1 MRVSIVDL
9 NNFSRYPTLS
19 VGYLSAI
26 LRDREVSVDVLSPL
40 SFGVHGFPRKVQEKP
55 WQRYTNF
62 VKHWSAVTEANTVRS
77 VRAKYKK
84 MFQPGNDKDSQV
96 IIESVRDLLQNP
108 PDVVLISAYTM
119 YFDVCREIAKLCA
132 ARNVPVM
139 VGGNSFVVEEVAQR
153 WHAAEGIS
161 AVYAGEPEAILYE
174 MVQKLAAKEDIS
186 EYPGVF
192 NPGKTEGRVAR
203 PLEDLDQVPFP
214 DFSDFPWNSYPN
226 RIVPV
231 MTGRGCEWG
240 LCTFCSDVVTSA
252 GRKYRSRSL
261 DNVLQEV
268 AFQQSKHQVNL
279 FVFLDLKLNSNL
291 ELWYGLAEHLPKIA
305 PGIKWTASVHVDSR
319 SDNGLSKEALKKAAD
334 AGLARITC
342 GLESG
347 SPKVLSS
354 MAKGVK
360 LKRMAE
366 FIKGAHE
373 AAISV
378 RLTSIIGDPAEEPSD
393 IDLTTAFIQEHSQ
406 YIERVT
412 LNRFATM
419 PGTPAE
425 AMLKDNPDKYPHIKL
440 QNLDI
445 DNAIIPH
452 HNQRF
457 SKKDNLIAVYKLLKV
472 VNKINQKPLLERATE
487 FEGAF

>member
-1 MRVSIVDL
+1 MKALIVDL

-19 VGYLSAI
+19 VGYLTAV
-26 LRDREVSVDVLSPL
+26 LRAQGAEVDVLSPL
-40 SFGVHGFPRKVQEKP
+40 SFGVHGFPRRVREKP

-62 VKHWSAVTEANTVRS
+62 IKHWSAVTEANTITKL
-77 VRAKYKK
+77 RAKYKK
-84 MFQPGNDKDSQV
+84 MLQPGNDKDAQV
-96 IIESVRDLLQNP
+96 IIDSVCKALESP

-119 YFDVCREIAKLCA
+119 YFEICQEIAKLCA
-132 ARNVPVM
+132 AQNIPLM
-139 VGGNSFVVEEVAQR
+139 VGGNSFVVEEVAKR
-153 WHAAEGIS
+153 WHAVEGIT
-161 AVYAGEPEAILYE
+161 AVYAGEPEPILFE
-174 MVQKLAAKEDIS
+174 IVQKLVAQEDIS
-186 EYPGVF
+186 DYPGVF
-192 NPGKTEGRVAR
+192 NPGKNEGRVAQ
-203 PLEDLDQVPFP
+203 PLEHLDQVPFP

-261 DNVLQEV
+261 ENVLQEV
-268 AFQQSKHQVNL
+268 AFQREQFNVNL
-279 FVFLDLKLNSNL
+279 FVFLDLKLNSDL
-291 ELWYGLAEHLPKIA
+291 KVWYGLAEQLPKIA
-305 PGIKWTASVHVDSR
+305 PDIKWTASVHVDSR
-319 SDNGLSKEALKKAAD
+319 SDNGLSKEALKKAAA

-354 MAKGVK
+354 MVKGVK

-378 RLTSIIGDPAEEPSD
+378 RLTCIIGDPAEQAED
-393 IDLTTAFIQEHSQ
+393 IDLTTEFIREHSQ

-425 AMLKDNPDKYPHIKL
+425 AMLKETPNKYPQIKL
-440 QNLDI
+440 RDLDV

-452 HNQRF
+452 HNERF